1 MQKDKVASKVDNL
14 IRGIKNGE
22 DKELGRAISLLENN
36 EQLGQQI
43 LDELYGS
50 FSPAYLIG
58 ITGPPGSGKS
68 SLIDSLLEGW
78 LKEDKKIAVIAVD
91 PSSRITGGAFLGDRI
106 RMGTISSH
114 DGVFIRSM
122 ATRGSTGGL
131 NPAVYDTVL
140 LLSAAGFDMIVIETV
155 GVGQTEIDI
164 VSLADTTVVVS
175 VPEAGD
181 EIQIFKS
188 DLMEVGDIFVL
199 NKSDLPGAAKME
211 IMIKQLFNLKRN
223 SSPGNKVSL
232 DQAEDERWENILD
245 SNKSTEE
252 NDSSEDCFDDRTKE
266 YNKEQN
272 KEYNKRADKNQN
284 LCWEPNL
291 VKTSTYNNLGIEELR
306 KEIEAHRR
314 YLEEADLL
322 AEKHNGV
329 IEKQLLYLLEDKV
342 YSKFIEKLKKSS
354 QYKELLSQIIA
365 GKISPHQAAVELLE
379 NKLNI

>member
-1 MQKDKVASKVDNL
+1 MHEIKEESKLDKL

-22 DKELGRAISLLENN
+22 DKELGRAISLLEDNDK
-36 EQLGQQI
+36 LGQQI
-43 LDELYGS
+43 LNKLYGS

-78 LKEDKKIAVIAVD
+78 LKEKKKIAVIAVD

-223 SSPGNKVSL
+223 SSSGNNVSI
-232 DQAEDERWENILD
+232 DKAEKQSWRNILN
-245 SNKSTEE
+245 SKNSSEE
-252 NDSSEDCFDDRTKE
+252 NAPREYNSENRSKE
-266 YNKEQN
+266 YD
-272 KEYNKRADKNQN
+272 KRADHNQN
-284 LCWEPNL
+284 CSWEPRL
-291 VKTSTYNNLGIEELR
+291 VKTSTYNNEGILELR
-306 KEIEAHRR
+306 KEIEAHKD
-314 YLEEADLL
+314 YLKEAELL

-329 IEKQLLYLLEDKV
+329 IEKQLLYLLENKI
-342 YSKFIEKLKKSS
+342 YSNLIVKLKKSS
-354 QYKELLSQIIA
+354 SYKELLSQIIA
-365 GKISPHQAAVELLE
+365 GKISPHQAAEELLE
-379 NKLNI
+379 NKLNL

>member
-1 MQKDKVASKVDNL
+1 MHEIKEESKLDNL
-14 IRGIKNGE
+14 IRGIKNGD
-22 DKELGRAISLLENN
+22 DKELGRAISLLEDNDK
-36 EQLGQQI
+36 LGQQI
-43 LDELYGS
+43 LDRLYGS

-78 LKEDKKIAVIAVD
+78 LKEKKKIAVIAVD

-223 SSPGNKVSL
+223 SSSGNNVSI
-232 DQAEDERWENILD
+232 DKAEKKSWRNILN
-245 SNKSTEE
+245 SKNSTEE
-252 NDSSEDCFDDRTKE
+252 NAPREDNYEDRSKE
-266 YNKEQN
+266 YD
-272 KEYNKRADKNQN
+272 KRADHNQN
-284 LCWEPNL
+284 CSWEPRL
-291 VKTSTYNNLGIEELR
+291 VKTSTYNNQGIEELR
-306 KEIEAHRR
+306 KEVEAHKN
-314 YLEEADLL
+314 YLKEAELL

-329 IEKQLLYLLEDKV
+329 IEKQLIYLLEDKI
-342 YSKFIEKLKKSS
+342 YSNFIEKIKKSS
-354 QYKELLSQIIA
+354 SYKELLSQIIA
-365 GKISPHQAAVELLE
+365 GKISPHQAAEELLE

>member
-1 MQKDKVASKVDNL
+1 MHEIKEESKLDKL
-14 IRGIKNGE
+14 IRGIKDGE
-22 DKELGRAISLLENN
+22 DKELGRAISLLEDNDK
-36 EQLGQQI
+36 LGQQI
-43 LDELYGS
+43 LDRLYGS

-78 LKEDKKIAVIAVD
+78 LKEKKKIAVIAVD

-223 SSPGNKVSL
+223 SSSGNNVSI
-232 DQAEDERWENILD
+232 DKAEEQSWRNILN
-245 SNKSTEE
+245 SKNSSEE
-252 NDSSEDCFDDRTKE
+252 NASGEDNSENRSKE
-266 YNKEQN
+266 YKDRS
-272 KEYNKRADKNQN
+272 KEYNKRADHKQN
-284 LCWEPNL
+284 CSWEPRL
-291 VKTSTYNNLGIEELR
+291 VKTSTYNNQGIEELR
-306 KEIEAHRR
+306 KEIEAHKN
-314 YLEEADLL
+314 YLMEAELL

-329 IEKQLLYLLEDKV
+329 IEKQLLYLLENKI
-342 YSKFIEKLKKSS
+342 YSNLIVKLKKSS
-354 QYKELLSQIIA
+354 SYKELLSQIIA
-365 GKISPHQAAVELLE
+365 GKISPHQAAEELLE